1 MKIYKRL
8 VRDKVPD
15 MILRDN
21 QLPVTRTLNDKEYEE
36 ELNKKLEEEVKDY
49 LVNKNYIDMID
60 IVEVIDAILD
70 FKGIDKDSFEKERI
84 NKANKKGTFKDRTY
98 LEKIMEQTD

>member
-1 MKIYKRL
+1 MKVYKRL

-21 QLPVTRTLNDKEYEE
+21 QLPVKRTLNDKEYEE

-70 FKGIDKDSFEKERI
+70 FKGIDKDEFEKERI

>member
-1 MKIYKRL
+1 MKVYKRL

-70 FKGIDKDSFEKERI
+70 FKGIDKDAFEKERI

>member
-1 MKIYKRL
+1 MKVYKRL

-70 FKGIDKDSFEKERI
+70 FKGIDKDSWNVTLLILFPFNSPSLLL
-84 NKANKKGTFKDRTY
+84 NKS
-98 LEKIMEQTD
+98 L